1 MSIQTPRFLD
11 NLERRYYKLG
21 IENLGLILVI
31 MQAFGFLAFQISPEA
46 ANKFALFPSMLLKGE
61 IWRAITF
68 IALPLSTGFW
78 IIIVLFFLYSIM
90 QIMEQTWG
98 PFKTTLYFFQGL
110 LLSVVYSVVTGYPVT
125 TFMPLEMSLFFAV
138 AALYP
143 TTEVLLFF
151 FIPVPLWILAA
162 FQAVVIIYIMIM
174 SDWLQRGYY
183 TVVYLNYFLFFGL
196 HHYQQLRY
204 WLRRRNWRG

>member
-1 MSIQTPRFLD
+1 MSIQTPRFID

-21 IENLGLILVI
+21 IENLGLILVV
-31 MQAFGFLAFQISPEA
+31 MQAFGFLAFQIAPQTA
-46 ANKFALFPSMLLKGE
+46 YKFALIPQLLLKGE
-61 IWRAITF
+61 IWRAVTF

-90 QIMEQTWG
+90 QIIEQTWG
-98 PFKTTLYFFQGL
+98 PFKTTLYFFMGL
-110 LLSVVYSVVTGYPVT
+110 LLSVAYSIITGYPIT

-151 FIPVPLWILAA
+151 FIPVPMWILAA
-162 FQAVVIIYIMIM
+162 FQAAVTLYIMIM
-174 SDWLQRGYY
+174 SDWYTRGYY
-183 TVVYLNYFLFFGL
+183 AVVYLNYFLFFGV
-196 HHYQQLRY
+196 HHYQQVQY

>member
-1 MSIQTPRFLD
+1 MSIQTPRFID

-46 ANKFALFPSMLLKGE
+46 GYKFALIPQLLLKGE

-68 IALPLSTGFW
+68 VALPLSTGFW

-90 QIMEQTWG
+90 QIIEQTWG
-98 PFKTTLYFFQGL
+98 PFKTTLYFFLGL
-110 LLSVVYSVVTGYPVT
+110 LLSVGYSVATGYPVT

-151 FIPVPLWILAA
+151 FIPVPMWILAA
-162 FQAVVIIYIMIM
+162 FQAVIIVYIMIM
-174 SDWLQRGYY
+174 SDWYTRGYY
-183 TVVYLNYFLFFGL
+183 AVVYLNYFLFFGI
-196 HHYQQLRY
+196 HHYQQVQY

>member
-1 MSIQTPRFLD
+1 MSIQTPRFID

-21 IENLGLILVI
+21 IENLGLILVV

-46 ANKFALFPSMLLKGE
+46 AYKFALIPQLLLKGE
-61 IWRAITF
+61 IWRAVTF
-68 IALPLSTGFW
+68 IALPLSNGFW

-90 QIMEQTWG
+90 QIIEQTWG
-98 PFKTTLYFFQGL
+98 PFKTTLYFVLGL
-110 LLSVVYSVVTGYPVT
+110 LLSVAYSVATGYPIT

-151 FIPVPLWILAA
+151 FIPVPMWILAA
-162 FQAVVIIYIMIM
+162 FQAVVTVYIMLM
-174 SDWLQRGYY
+174 SDWYTRGYY
-183 TVVYLNYFLFFGL
+183 AVVYLNYFLFFGL
-196 HHYQQLRY
+196 HHYQQLHY

>member
-1 MSIQTPRFLD
+1 MSIQTPRFID

-21 IENLGLILVI
+21 IENLGLILVV

-46 ANKFALFPSMLLKGE
+46 AYKFALIPQLLLKGE
-61 IWRAITF
+61 IWRAVTF

-90 QIMEQTWG
+90 QIIEQTWG
-98 PFKTTLYFFQGL
+98 PFKTTLYFFLGL
-110 LLSVVYSVVTGYPVT
+110 LLSVAYSVLTGYPIT

-151 FIPVPLWILAA
+151 FLPVPMWILAA
-162 FQAVVIIYIMIM
+162 FQAVIIVYIMLM
-174 SDWLQRGYY
+174 SDWYTRGYY
-183 TVVYLNYFLFFGL
+183 AVVYLNYFLFFGL
-196 HHYQQLRY
+196 HHYQQVNY

>member
-1 MSIQTPRFLD
+1 MSIQTPRFID

-21 IENLGLILVI
+21 IENLGLILVV

-46 ANKFALFPSMLLKGE
+46 AYKFALIPQLLLKGE
-61 IWRAITF
+61 IWRAVTF

-90 QIMEQTWG
+90 QIIEQTWG
-98 PFKTTLYFFQGL
+98 PFKTTLYFFLGL
-110 LLSVVYSVVTGYPVT
+110 LLSVAYSVLTGYPIT

-151 FIPVPLWILAA
+151 FIPVPMWILAA
-162 FQAVVIIYIMIM
+162 FQAVIIVYIMLM
-174 SDWLQRGYY
+174 SDWYTRGYY
-183 TVVYLNYFLFFGL
+183 AVVYLNYFLFFGL
-196 HHYQQLRY
+196 HHYQQVNY